1 MSVTGALPIRT
12 QVRDAVLAALRLIET
27 DPAAPIKGAELVT
40 DYLHET
46 EIKKPVSYGVIVTNE
61 DVTVHSQRS
70 ADVSL
75 TVLIVIY
82 VRSAADRRA
91 VLDAAI
97 EAVWMAL
104 RSGQAVKP
112 VIPYLA
118 LEGVETDEGA
128 TAAKPYAQA
137 VMRWTARVRRDV
149 SW

>member
-27 DPAAPIKGAELVT
+27 DPAAPLKGAELVT

-75 TVLIVIY
+75 TVLVVIY
-82 VRSAADRRA
+82 VRSDADRRA

-97 EAVWMAL
+97 EAVWIAL